1 LSTDTYYT
9 EPFWFG
15 EALVTVVIKVEK
27 VPKKLLTPYADTT
40 EPVGIVPEGLT
51 LFPKKRG
58 GYQQIEVLICEK
70 MSQYRTRL
78 AIAHELFHCYQYL
91 TDCLDDETNTYLV
104 SEVMVK
110 ALVEKRKGRR
120 S

>member
-1 LSTDTYYT
+1 M
-9 EPFWFG
+9 
-15 EALVTVVIKVEK
+15 TVVIKVEK
-27 VPKKLLTPYADTT
+27 VPKKMLEPYTDTT
-40 EPVGIVPEGLT
+40 EPIGVVPEGLT

-58 GYQQIEVLICEK
+58 GYQQIEVLIREK

-91 TDCLDDETNTYLV
+91 TDCLDDETNTYNV

-110 ALVEKRKGRR
+110 ALKERKKKGRR
-120 S
+120 NATD